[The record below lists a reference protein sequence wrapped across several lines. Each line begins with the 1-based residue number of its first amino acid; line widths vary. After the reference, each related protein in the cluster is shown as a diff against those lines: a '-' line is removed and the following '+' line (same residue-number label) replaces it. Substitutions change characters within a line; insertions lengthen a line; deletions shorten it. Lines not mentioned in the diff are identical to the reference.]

1 MLLLILADGHIVC
14 LIEQNIRS
22 HEHGIGEEADI
33 DIVCVL
39 LGFVLELGHSRSLAE
54 LGVAVENPRELGVG
68 VDMALDEHDVL
79 IRVESYREQERK
91 SLHGLASESRGIL
104 SDGYRVALS
113 VDIGQKCSAGDERDH
128 VLGGFFDELK
138 RVNILG
144 QLAPDEQTA
153 LGTDIADR
161 VAKLAVY
168 HIAHEIE
175 LSAV

>member
-1 MLLLILADGHIVC
+1 MLFS
-14 LIEQNIRS
+14 S
-22 HEHGIGEEADI
+22 HFFEHP
-33 DIVCVL
+33 
-39 LGFVLELGHSRSLAE
+39 AE
-54 LGVAVENPRELGVG
+54 DLH
-68 VDMALDEHDVL
+68 ALDNFIV
-79 IRVESYREQERK
+79 RWGREIE
-91 SLHGLASESRGIL
+91 
-104 SDGYRVALS
+104 SDGVALS

-175 LSAV
+175 LSAVYLSYLADAVVVHVDIILPLHIMVKDFLILILFPLENIVNIDICLL